1 MVDSLPGNLTYQ
13 APHSL
18 SDLKTIVSEY
28 FTVTDAFI
36 DVAGNPTFLVSQ
48 GSVKAEF
55 WNLTGRLSALQ
66 LFAIL
71 RRSETALV
79 LKIFNKP
86 PEKTDRKRLSLVL
99 FVATLVTIYI
109 AGYVLWTGNRLW
121 SETLMPDANPFLQAA
136 IYAACLAGIIGSHE
150 LGHKLVCDRR
160 GLAASIPYFI
170 PGFPPFGTFG
180 ALISLKAP
188 PRNKD
193 ELFDI
198 GVAGPLAGFI
208 ALIAVAFLSVAL
220 GVPVSEAQVKTL
232 EEQDLVGPVTWPSS
246 PLLFRL
252 LFWVID
258 AANVYSLPQG
268 WTLVLGQTLFAAW
281 VGSLVTFLN
290 LLPIWQLDGGH
301 ISRAVFGRKG
311 HVIASSIGL
320 GVLIVSGYWFFAFF
334 LIMLMTASRRVSTAA
349 EPLEDVSGLSRGR
362 ALFYIVVLVI
372 IALSFVTPPG

>member
-1 MVDSLPGNLTYQ
+1 MTDSLPGNLTYQ
-13 APHSL
+13 APYSL
-18 SDLKTIVSEY
+18 SDLRLIVSDY

-36 DVAGNPTFLVSQ
+36 DVAGNPTFLVSH
-48 GSVKAEF
+48 GPVKAEF
-55 WNLTGRLSALQ
+55 GNLARRLSTLQ

-99 FVATLVTIYI
+99 FAATLVTIYI

-121 SETLMPDANPFLQAA
+121 SEILMPDANPYFQAA

-150 LGHKLVCDRR
+150 LGHKLICDRR
-160 GLAASIPYFI
+160 RLPSSTPYFI

-193 ELFDI
+193 ELFDV

-208 ALIAVAFLSVAL
+208 ALIAVTFLSVTL

-232 EEQDLVGPVTWPSS
+232 EEQNLVGPVTWPSS

-258 AANVYSLPQG
+258 ALNAYSLPQG

-311 HVIASSIGL
+311 HVVASSIGL
-320 GVLIVSGYWFFAFF
+320 GILIVSGYWFFALF
-334 LIMLMTASRRVSTAA
+334 LIMLMTASRRVSAAA

-362 ALFYIVVLVI
+362 TLFYVVVLVI
-372 IALSFVTPPG
+372 LALSFVTPPA